1 MVHPFQFTAQVP
13 DFDGSLDHWQSEL
26 AWIAGAGFTTVALAD
41 HFTAGYTMEPMVTLT
56 AAALSSNL
64 RVQTAVLGVDYR
76 HPVLL
81 HRAAATLDLLS
92 EGRLDLG
99 LGAGW
104 MTSDY
109 EAAGLTMDPP
119 GVRIGRLEETLDV
132 LEGLFGDEPLT
143 YHGKHVTVEEM
154 RGVPGAVQR
163 PHPPFLIGGGGKRM
177 LRLAGRRGDIVG
189 VNANLSAGVAGRHSV
204 LDVSWESMRQKVDWI
219 REGAGSV
226 GRDFEALELS
236 MAQWLLCVTAS
247 RSEAEELLT
256 KMASRLG
263 VEADWLDRAPG
274 VLVGS
279 TGRVIE
285 KLHETRERLGI
296 SYIQVHSGP
305 RSVDLR
311 SVAPVVSALA
321 GT

>member
-1 MVHPFQFTAQVP
+1 MVHSFRFTAQVP
-13 DFDGSLDHWQSEL
+13 DFDGSVDHWQSEL
-26 AWIAGAGFTTVALAD
+26 AWIADAGFTTVALAD
-41 HFTAGYTMEPMVTLT
+41 HFTGGYTMEPLVTLT
-56 AAALSSNL
+56 AAALRSKL
-64 RVQTAVLGVDYR
+64 RVQTAVLGGDYR

-92 EGRLDLG
+92 EGRLELG

-119 GVRIGRLEETLDV
+119 GVRISRLEETLDV
-132 LEGLFGDEPLT
+132 LEGLFSDEPLT
-143 YHGKHVTVEEM
+143 YRGKYVTVEGL
-154 RGVPGAVQR
+154 RGVPSAVQR
-163 PHPPFLIGGGGKRM
+163 PHPPFLIGGGGRRM
-177 LRLAGRRGDIVG
+177 LGLAGRRGDIVG

-204 LDVSWESMRQKVDWI
+204 LDVSWESMRQKVNWI
-219 REGAGSV
+219 REGAGSI
-226 GRDFEALELS
+226 GRDFDALELS
-236 MAQWLLCVTAS
+236 MAQWLLCVTDS
-247 RSEAEELLT
+247 RSAADELLT

-263 VEADWLDRAPG
+263 VEAAWLDGAPG

-279 TGRVIE
+279 PGRVIE
-285 KLHETRERLGI
+285 KLQETRDRLGI